1 MDKGSYGA
9 RHQLAIEAIEQS
21 ARALGERFGVQA
33 PSLAV
38 QAHDPQ
44 IRDLFRL
51 EAVAGLLSALER
63 ATEPKPR
70 KKRANGEEQGAQA
83 EGQRNGAVCEEPDDK
98 AAQEIKE

>member
-21 ARALGERFGVQA
+21 ARALSERFGVQA

-38 QAHDPQ
+38 QAHNPA

-51 EAVAGLLSALER
+51 EAVAGLLSALEK

-70 KKRANGEEQGAQA
+70 KRKANGEEQSAQA
-83 EGQRNGAVCEEPDDK
+83 EGQRDGAVCEEPDNQ
-98 AAQEIKE
+98 AAQEAKE